1 MGLCLLVYTL
11 AQRQKGNLKSCYL
24 VKFILKTAENYTYLT
39 FAHPVLKP
47 QTAENYT
54 YLTFA
59 HPVLKPQTAEN
70 YTYLTFAHPVLK
82 PQTAENYT
90 YLTFA
95 HPVLKPL
102 PASGRGLERG
112 SILSVSEVLNRSQY
126 SKNLNIIFFR
136 QPIQIS
142 GISMP

>member
-24 VKFILKTAENYTYLT
+24 VKFILK
-39 FAHPVLKP
+39 
-47 QTAENYT
+47 TAENYT